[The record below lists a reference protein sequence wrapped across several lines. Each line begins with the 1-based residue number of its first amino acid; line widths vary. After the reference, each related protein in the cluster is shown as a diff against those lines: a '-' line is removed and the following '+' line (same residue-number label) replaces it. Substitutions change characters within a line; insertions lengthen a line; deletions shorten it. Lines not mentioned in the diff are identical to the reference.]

1 MSVRARVV
9 HPRLKDLVISYPLWR
24 GLTAATPGFDSP
36 RRHSAQGPALMHKLP
51 DWDQYMREGKKGE
64 STANHVPSRQYKK
77 GWPPKRGL
85 RMRDEPKKQQQCED
99 RTLPAFL
106 GSGFSAPF
114 IREVKSHDN
123 DSVLKQQISP
133 VADILAW
140 RNCQVGSS
148 ESGNSRTAFD
158 ARWWRS
164 IPTRYMFAAEACF
177 TILLMT
183 YNSAGVPIA
192 VTAMIYK
199 VTVIGGDE
207 NDTDVCHEPVVNDT
221 FIRKYFSSH
230 HPVYEKDT
238 KIFVWN
244 CELHSVSDV
253 VFDCCAHAHIGG
265 RWGVRRD
272 CQPGEF
278 EWDGMTRTTVI
289 AAGEIGML
297 FSYLVSARIC
307 EIFGTRYI
315 VGFSFLIN
323 GGVACLQPT
332 FIRLN
337 VWLYVCGS
345 VIPGFN
351 ILFTRWLVGKER
363 MIVAALVFSAP
374 KKPRGYC
381 TVENNRLILTDT
393 CFYVGQQIVPR
404 APWLKI
410 IVSLPLWAHIAVSM
424 STAWINYT
432 ISIQLPLY
440 LTKVFHFNIETT
452 CPVASAIYVF
462 RDPSIFV
469 DAEGYFGR
477 FLGNFSD
484 MPAAL
489 PLDGGVV
496 TIEPSSLIQRSH
508 DYYKHTLLHRQQV
521 RALEPKWRVTL
532 SATVGPALM
541 IIIIPQ
547 LKCDKVGVM
556 NLLSIT
562 MFLNGAYLGGS
573 FMNQLDISPNY
584 AGSVAAFVSTL
595 SGLIQVGGPL
605 AAGALTNQEDTLTTW
620 SKVFYNSSGISFFPV
635 FLFLVFGSTSQQY
648 WDKLDHNEADIP
660 QRRKNKSVNT
670 ISIKFGSKYPQMET
684 VD

>member
-1 MSVRARVV
+1 MVGGRMIGVAWDSQPIKVSFRSNKNRWITETVDGASYRTGIAGKIIRLEISVFSRKSDILIHNSKLVLLNPNPGGRAVRARVV
-9 HPRLKDLVISYPLWR
+9 HPQLKDLMISYPLWR
-24 GLTAATPGFDSP
+24 RLTAAIPGFDSP
-36 RRHSAQGPALMHKLP
+36 RRHSAQGPALMVCCDKDVENQELVNR
-51 DWDQYMREGKKGE
+51 REGKKGE
-64 STANHVPSRQYKK
+64 STANHVPSRQCKK

-85 RMRDEPKKQQQCED
+85 RMRDEPKNSKNVKIEHYL
-99 RTLPAFL
+99 RFL
-106 GSGFSAPF
+106 
-114 IREVKSHDN
+114 VV
-123 DSVLKQQISP
+123 VL
-133 VADILAW
+133 AL
-140 RNCQVGSS
+140 RCQLM
-148 ESGNSRTAFD
+148 E

-207 NDTDVCHEPVVNDT
+207 NDTDVCHEPVVNET
-221 FIRKYFSSH
+221 FIRK
-230 HPVYEKDT
+230 
-238 KIFVWN
+238 
-244 CELHSVSDV
+244 
-253 VFDCCAHAHIGG
+253 
-265 RWGVRRD
+265 
-272 CQPGEF
+272 PGEF

-351 ILFTRWLVGKER
+351 ILFTRWLIGKER

-374 KKPRGYC
+374 KKPWGYC
-381 TVENNRLILTDT
+381 TVENNCLILTDT
-393 CFYVGQQIVPR
+393 CFYVGKQIVPR

-410 IVSLPLWAHIAVSM
+410 IMSLPLWAHIAVSM

-440 LTKVFHFNIETT
+440 LTKVFHFNIETDGFEIT
-452 CPVASAIYVF
+452 WPNEIGVRCCYN
-462 RDPSIFV
+462 
-469 DAEGYFGR
+469 YYN
-477 FLGNFSD
+477 GNFSD
-484 MPAAL
+484 MPVAL
-489 PLDGGVV
+489 PLDSGVV
-496 TIEPSSLIQRSH
+496 TIETSSLIQRSH

-635 FLFLVFGSTSQQY
+635 FLFLVFGSTFQQY